1 MDIGKLR
8 PIRTMLFVPGNRP
21 GWLEKALAAGPD
33 AVVLD
38 LEDSVPVADKPAAR
52 AMVAEAIDRTAGTT
66 ATRLMVRVNRG
77 AHLHD
82 FEDILAAV
90 RPGLSALFIPK
101 AEDATDVEFASRMTA
116 EAEER
121 AGLAPGSVHFVVALE
136 TARAVQLSFDIASH
150 PRVET
155 LTACAARNA
164 DVARAL
170 GFEWTPEGLETL
182 FQRSRAVT
190 ACRAAGKPYPV
201 GGLWQDV
208 HDLQGLRTFAEFN
221 RRLGF
226 RGEIVLHPSNV
237 PVVNEVYSL
246 SAGDRAYYEGMLE
259 AFAKAEAE
267 GRASVMYA
275 GEHIDIAHVA
285 TAREILR
292 AAENG

>member
-66 ATRLMVRVNRG
+66 AARLMVRVNRG
-77 AHLHD
+77 AHLYD

-121 AGLAPGSVHFVVALE
+121 TGLAPGNVHFVVALE

>member
-1 MDIGKLR
+1 MDISSLR

-21 GWLEKALAAGPD
+21 AWLEKALAAGPD

-38 LEDSVPVADKPAAR
+38 LEDSVPVAEKPAAR
-52 AMVAEAIDRTAGTT
+52 TMVADAIDAHAGGR
-66 ATRLMVRVNRG
+66 TRLMVRVNRG
-77 AHLHD
+77 NHLYD
-82 FEDILAAV
+82 FDDILSVV

-101 AEDATDVEFASRMTA
+101 ADDVTDVEMASRMAA

-121 AGLAPGSVHFVVALE
+121 AGMAPGSVHLVVALE
-136 TARAVQLSFDIASH
+136 TAKAVQTCYEIMQH

-155 LTACAARNA
+155 MTACAARNA

-170 GFEWTPEGLETL
+170 GFDWTAEGLETL
-182 FQRSRAVT
+182 FLRSRAVT

-208 HDLQGLRTFAEFN
+208 HDLEGLRQFAEFN
-221 RRLGF
+221 RKLGF

-237 PVVNEVYSL
+237 AVVNEVYSL
-246 SAGDRAYYEGMLE
+246 SAKDRAYYEGMIA

-285 TAREILR
+285 TAQAILADAGR
-292 AAENG
+292 G

>member
-1 MDIGKLR
+1 MDVSGLR

-21 GWLEKALAAGPD
+21 SWLEKALAAGPD
-33 AVVLD
+33 AIVLD
-38 LEDSVPVADKPAAR
+38 LEDSVPLAEKQAAR
-52 AMVAEAIDRTAGTT
+52 AMVADAIDAHAGGR
-66 ATRLMVRVNRG
+66 TRLMVRVNRG
-77 AHLHD
+77 NHLYD
-82 FEDILAAV
+82 LDDILAVV

-101 AEDATDVEFASRMTA
+101 AEDVTDVEMASRMAA

-121 AGLAPGSVHFVVALE
+121 AGMASGSVHLVVALE
-136 TARAVQLSFDIASH
+136 TARAVQTCFDIMQH

-170 GFEWTPEGLETL
+170 GFDWTAEGLETL
-182 FQRSRAVT
+182 FLRSRAVT
-190 ACRAAGKPYPV
+190 AARAAGKPYPV

-208 HDLQGLRTFAEFN
+208 HDLEGLREFAQFN

-237 PVVNEVYSL
+237 AVVNEVYSL
-246 SAGDRAYYEGMLE
+246 SAKDKAYYEGMIE
-259 AFAKAEAE
+259 TFAKAEAE

-285 TAREILR
+285 TARAIL
-292 AAENG
+292 ADAEQG

>member
-1 MDIGKLR
+1 MDLSALR

-21 GWLEKALAAGPD
+21 GWLDKALVAGPD

-38 LEDSVPVADKPAAR
+38 LEDSVPVAEKPAAR
-52 AMVAEAIDRTAGTT
+52 AMVADAIDRHAGSR
-66 ATRLMVRVNRG
+66 TRLMVRVNRG
-77 AHLHD
+77 NHLYE
-82 FEDILAAV
+82 FEDILAVV

-101 AEDATDVEFASRMTA
+101 AEDVTDVEMASRMAA

-121 AGLAPGSVHFVVALE
+121 AGMAHGGVHLVVALE
-136 TARAVQLSFDIASH
+136 TAKAVQTCYEIMQH

-155 LTACAARNA
+155 MTACAARNA

-170 GFEWTPEGLETL
+170 GFDWTAEGLETL
-182 FQRSRAVT
+182 FLRSRAVT

-208 HDLQGLRTFAEFN
+208 HDLDGLRGFAEFN

-237 PVVNEVYSL
+237 AVVNEVYSL
-246 SAGDRAYYEGMLE
+246 SAKDRAYYEGMIA
-259 AFAKAEAE
+259 AFAKAEAA

-285 TAREILR
+285 TARALL
-292 AAENG
+292 AEAEQA

>member
-1 MDIGKLR
+1 MDTAKLR

-52 AMVAEAIDRTAGTT
+52 AMVAESIDKVAGTT
-66 ATRLMVRVNRG
+66 STRLMVRVNRG
-77 AHLHD
+77 PHVYD

-101 AEDATDVEFASRMTA
+101 AEDAQDVEFASRMTA
-116 EAEER
+116 EAEDR
-121 AGLAPGSVHFVVALE
+121 AGLERGSVHLVVALE
-136 TARAVQLSFDIASH
+136 TARAVQLCFDIASH

-164 DVARAL
+164 DIARAL
-170 GFEWTPEGLETL
+170 GFEWTAEGVETL
-182 FQRSRAVT
+182 FLRSRAVT
-190 ACRAAGKPYPV
+190 ALRAAGKPYPV

-208 HDLQGLRTFAEFN
+208 HDLDGLRDFAQFN

-237 PVVNEVYSL
+237 AVVNEVYSL
-246 SAGDRAYYEGMLE
+246 SAKDRAYYEGMIE
-259 AFAKAEAE
+259 TFAKAEAQ

-285 TAREILR
+285 TAQEILR
-292 AAENG
+292 TAEKG

>member
-1 MDIGKLR
+1 MDSSSLK

-38 LEDSVPVADKPAAR
+38 LEDSVPIAEKAGAR
-52 AMVAEAIDRTAGTT
+52 AMVADAIDCHAGGV
-66 ATRLMVRVNRG
+66 TRLMVRVNRG
-77 AHLHD
+77 PHLHD
-82 FEDILAAV
+82 FDDILSAV

-101 AEDATDVEFASRMTA
+101 VEDATDIEIVSRMVA
-116 EAEER
+116 EAEAR
-121 AGLAPGSVHFVVALE
+121 AGMAEGSVNLIVALE
-136 TARAVQLSFDIASH
+136 TARAVQFCFEIASH

-170 GFEWTPEGLETL
+170 GFDWTPEGLETL
-182 FQRSRAVT
+182 FLRSRAVT

-208 HDLQGLRTFAEFN
+208 HDLGGLRAFAQFN
-221 RRLGF
+221 RKLGF

-237 PVVNEVYSL
+237 AIVNEVYSL
-246 SAGDRAYYEGMLE
+246 SAKDRAYYEGMIA
-259 AFAKAEAE
+259 AFVRAEAE

-292 AAENG
+292 GAGQG

>member
-1 MDIGKLR
+1 
-8 PIRTMLFVPGNRP
+8 
-21 GWLEKALAAGPD
+21 
-33 AVVLD
+33 
-38 LEDSVPVADKPAAR
+38 
-52 AMVAEAIDRTAGTT
+52 
-66 ATRLMVRVNRG
+66 MVRVNRG
-77 AHLHD
+77 PHLHD
-82 FEDILAAV
+82 FDDILSAV

-101 AEDATDVEFASRMTA
+101 VEDATDIEIVSRMVA
-116 EAEER
+116 EAEAR
-121 AGLAPGSVHFVVALE
+121 AGMAEGSVNLIVALE
-136 TARAVQLSFDIASH
+136 TARAVQFCFEIASH

-170 GFEWTPEGLETL
+170 GFDWTPEGLETL
-182 FQRSRAVT
+182 FLRSRAVT

-208 HDLQGLRTFAEFN
+208 HDLEGLRSFAQFN
-221 RRLGF
+221 RKLGF

-237 PVVNEVYSL
+237 AIVNEVYSL
-246 SAGDRAYYEGMLE
+246 SAKDRAYYEGMIA
-259 AFAKAEAE
+259 AFVRAEAE

-292 AAENG
+292 GAGQG

>member
-1 MDIGKLR
+1 MDVAALR

-21 GWLEKALAAGPD
+21 AWLDKALAAGPD

-38 LEDSVPVADKPAAR
+38 LEDSVPVADKIAAR
-52 AMVAEAIDRTAGTT
+52 AMVAQSIDRIAGSR
-66 ATRLMVRVNRG
+66 ARLMVRVNRG
-77 AHLHD
+77 SHLYD

-101 AEDATDVEFASRMTA
+101 VEDVTDVEIAARMTA

-121 AGLAPGSVHFVVALE
+121 AGMAPGSVSLVVALE
-136 TARAVQLSFDIASH
+136 TAKAVQLCYEIMQH

-170 GFEWTPEGLETL
+170 GFEWTAEGLETL
-182 FQRSRAVT
+182 FLRSRAIT
-190 ACRAAGKPYPV
+190 AARAAGKPYPV

-208 HDLQGLRTFAEFN
+208 HDLDGLREFAEFN

-237 PVVNEVYSL
+237 AVVNEVYSL
-246 SAGDRAYYEGMLE
+246 SAKDRAYYEGMIA

-285 TAREILR
+285 TARAILADAGR
-292 AAENG
+292 G